1 MLKLLVI
8 FLVGFMLIF
17 AVVPGYNSFADK
29 PDNTGKSVIP
39 IPPGKD
45 KIKELFLQPDGTF
58 VERTTHIFYV
68 DGATHKGKE
77 HGKPGGGGDDGGK
90 GGGNGGSKGKKDPT
104 ASCFTFLE
112 QGMRW
117 QSTEPFVVNPTNSGL
132 DSSFVVNTMNTSTE
146 TWDQETS
153 FDIFG
158 TGYEDTSALLV
169 LTNVDQKNVVVF
181 GTVVDEDTGE
191 VLTNVIAVTY
201 TWANWG
207 APKPFKQIS
216 EWDMAFN
223 VAAFQFGDE
232 SIANPPGQM
241 DLENIATHEFGHAV
255 GLGHTS
261 EPQCFA
267 QTMFPTAP
275 LGETDKRT
283 LEAGD
288 KNGIKK
294 LYK

>member
-1 MLKLLVI
+1 MLKSLVI

-17 AVVPGYNSFADK
+17 AVIPGYDSFADK

-77 HGKPGGGGDDGGK
+77 HGKPGGDGNGGGK
-90 GGGNGGSKGKKDPT
+90 GEKDPT
-104 ASCFTFLE
+104 SSCFTFLE

-117 QSTEPFVVNPTNSGL
+117 QSTESFVVNPRNSGL
-132 DSSFVVNTMNTSTE
+132 QSGFVVDTMNTSTE
-146 TWDQETS
+146 TWDRETS

-158 TGYEDTSALLV
+158 DGSKDINALLD
-169 LTNVDQKNVVVF
+169 LSNVDQQNVVVF
-181 GTVVDEDTGE
+181 GAVVDEDTGE

-207 APKPFKQIS
+207 APKPIKQIS

-223 VAAFQFGDE
+223 VAAFQFGDDV
-232 SIANPPGQM
+232 AGKM

-261 EPQCFA
+261 EPLCVA

-275 LGETDKRT
+275 LGETEKRT

-294 LYK
+294 LYRK

>member
-1 MLKLLVI
+1 MLKSLVI

-17 AVVPGYNSFADK
+17 AVIPSYNSFADK

-77 HGKPGGGGDDGGK
+77 HGKPGGGGNGGGK
-90 GGGNGGSKGKKDPT
+90 GEKDPT
-104 ASCFTFLE
+104 SSCFTFLE

-117 QSTEPFVVNPTNSGL
+117 QSTESFVVNPRNSGL
-132 DSSFVVNTMNTSTE
+132 QSGFVVDTMNTSTE
-146 TWDQETS
+146 TWDRETS
-153 FDIFG
+153 FDIF
-158 TGYEDTSALLV
+158 EDGSKDINALLD
-169 LTNVDQKNVVVF
+169 LSNVDQKNVVVF
-181 GTVVDEDTGE
+181 GAVVDEVTGE

-207 APKPFKQIS
+207 APKPIKQIS

-232 SIANPPGQM
+232 SIANPPGLKM

-261 EPQCFA
+261 EPQCSA

-294 LYK
+294 LYRK

>member
-1 MLKLLVI
+1 
-8 FLVGFMLIF
+8 MLIF

-68 DGATHKGKE
+68 DGATHKGTE
-77 HGKPGGGGDDGGK
+77 HGKPGGGDNGGK
-90 GGGNGGSKGKKDPT
+90 GGGKGEKDPT

-158 TGYEDTSALLV
+158 AGFEDTSALLV
-169 LTNVDQKNVVVF
+169 LTNVDQENVVVF
-181 GTVVDEDTGE
+181 GAVVDENTGE

-223 VAAFQFGDE
+223 VGTAEVPAFQFGDE
-232 SIANPPGQM
+232 ATTPTGAKM